1 MRREILESEMVNK
14 RSQRLTLD
22 LEKMKRH
29 KIALDNI
36 LKKKEWEEKLNFYYF
51 FLYEIWVRII
61 YRQHLQQ
68 KLLLIIADCCKS

>member
-36 LKKKEWEEKLNFYYF
+36 LKKKE
-51 FLYEIWVRII
+51 
-61 YRQHLQQ
+61 
-68 KLLLIIADCCKS
+68 